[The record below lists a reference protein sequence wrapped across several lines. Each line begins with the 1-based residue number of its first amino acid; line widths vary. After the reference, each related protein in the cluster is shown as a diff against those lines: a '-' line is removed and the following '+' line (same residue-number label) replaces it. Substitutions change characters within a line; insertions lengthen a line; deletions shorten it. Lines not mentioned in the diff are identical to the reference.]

1 MTIESDTPEV
11 QAPRP
16 QIPRLGPAASGL
28 VALLLVGALFVIP
41 FLGLLIA
48 PLGSL
53 PVLNYQSS
61 GTSGYRAWGPVVVL
75 LLVTIVAGFGQ
86 LTMGFLTAYCLLV
99 VLPSL
104 TVELWV
110 RWGLSEGRWSALTV
124 LAGTAVCVAAIVVAT
139 APQTPMDGLAQ
150 WAKETT
156 EVSAE
161 ISAAWG
167 LEQGSMELALDA
179 MQSSL
184 PKVVPGVI
192 IAYLAAVVFWL
203 RPRLPLL
210 GLPVQVAPFEEFRN
224 DEWLAVVF
232 VLAGVGTLVL
242 DGASKWVAVNG
253 LIAILILYF
262 VQGLAMIRAHLARWF
277 GRGLVLRWSVA
288 FTCVFVPLMLF
299 LSGVT
304 DREAGLTGLAVLT
317 MIAALGVVDSFHTLR
332 PQADDGGT
340 K

>member
-1 MTIESDTPEV
+1 MTIESETPEV

-16 QIPRLGPAASGL
+16 QIPRLGPTASGL
-28 VALLLVGALFVIP
+28 VALMLVGALFVIP
-41 FLGLLIA
+41 ILGLLIA
-48 PLGSL
+48 PLGAL
-53 PVLNYQSS
+53 PVLNYQS
-61 GTSGYRAWGPVVVL
+61 GGMSGYRAWGPVVAL
-75 LLVTIVAGFGQ
+75 LVVTIVAGFGQ
-86 LTMGFLTAYCLLV
+86 ITMGFLTAFCLLV
-99 VLPSL
+99 VLPSV
-104 TVELWV
+104 TVEAWV
-110 RWGLSEGRWSALTV
+110 RWRLNEGRWSALTV
-124 LAGTAVCVAAIVVAT
+124 LAGTALCIAGIMIAS

-156 EVSAE
+156 QISAE
-161 ISAAWG
+161 MSAAWG
-167 LEQGSMELALDA
+167 LEQSGMELALDA

-192 IAYLAAVVFWL
+192 IAYLVAVIFWL

-210 GLPVQVAPFEEFRN
+210 GLPVQIAPFEEFRN
-224 DEWLAVVF
+224 DDWLAALF
-232 VLAGVGTLVL
+232 ALAGVGTLVL
-242 DGASKWVAVNG
+242 DGAWKWVAVNG
-253 LIAILILYF
+253 LIAVLILYF

-277 GRGLVLRWSVA
+277 GRGMVLRWSVA

-304 DREAGLTGLAVLT
+304 DREAGLTGLAVMT
-317 MIAALGVVDSFHTLR
+317 MIAALGVVDSFYSLR

>member
-16 QIPRLGPAASGL
+16 QIPRFGPAASGL

-61 GTSGYRAWGPVVVL
+61 GSPGYRAWGPVAAL
-75 LLVTIVAGFGQ
+75 LAVTVVAGFGQ
-86 LTMGFLTAYCLLV
+86 ITLGFLTAYCLLV
-99 VLPSL
+99 VIPSV

-110 RWGLSEGRWSALTV
+110 AWRLSEGRWSALTV
-124 LAGTAVCVAAIVVAT
+124 LVGATLCIAGIVVAS
-139 APQTPMDGLAQ
+139 APQTPMDGLAR

-156 EVSAE
+156 DISAE
-161 ISAAWG
+161 MSAAWG
-167 LEQGSMELALDA
+167 LDQGGLELALDA
-179 MQSSL
+179 MQSAL

-192 IAYLAAVVFWL
+192 IAYLAAVIFWL

-210 GLPVQVAPFEEFRN
+210 GLPVQIVPFEEFRN

-232 VLAGVGTLVL
+232 ALTGVGTLAL
-242 DGASKWVAVNG
+242 DGVWKWVAVNG
-253 LIAILILYF
+253 LIAVLILYF

-304 DREAGLTGLAVLT
+304 DREAGLTGLAV
-317 MIAALGVVDSFHTLR
+317 MSSIAAIGVVDSFYTLR